1 MERELEYAQLNVDN
15 RAPKTAQV
23 VSLPNRRTLS
33 ERRPVMRAAPIPD
46 NEAARL
52 ETLRQYQVLDT
63 ESEEAFD
70 DLTRLAA
77 YVCQTPAAL
86 ISLVDANRQWFKA
99 RVGIQA
105 RETPRNISFCG
116 HAVMHK
122 GCFIIEDAL
131 FDERFADNPLVIN
144 EPFVR
149 FYAGMPLLSPE
160 GFAIGTLCVM
170 DRQPHHLDAQQIEA
184 LEMLANQ
191 VMSQL
196 ELRREVRFCK
206 TALEKH
212 KKAEARL
219 KGGV

>member
-1 MERELEYAQLNVDN
+1 
-15 RAPKTAQV
+15 
-23 VSLPNRRTLS
+23 
-33 ERRPVMRAAPIPD
+33 MRAAPIPE

-52 ETLRQYQVLDT
+52 ETLRQYQILDT
-63 ESEEAFD
+63 ESEDTFD

-77 YVCQTPAAL
+77 YVCQTPTAL
-86 ISLVDANRQWFKA
+86 ISLIDANRQWFKA
-99 RVGIQA
+99 RVGIHA

-116 HAVMHK
+116 HAILVRD
-122 GCFIIEDAL
+122 CFIIEDAL

-149 FYAGMPLLSPE
+149 FYAGMPLWSPE

-170 DRQPHHLDAQQIEA
+170 DRKPSTLNNEQVEA

-206 TALEKH
+206 TALEKR
-212 KKAEARL
+212 KQAEAKL
-219 KGGV
+219 KKKSF

>member
-1 MERELEYAQLNVDN
+1 
-15 RAPKTAQV
+15 
-23 VSLPNRRTLS
+23 
-33 ERRPVMRAAPIPD
+33 MRAAPIPE

-63 ESEEAFD
+63 DSEETFD

-77 YVCQTPAAL
+77 YVCQTPTAL

-99 RVGIQA
+99 RVGIEA

-116 HAVMHK
+116 HAILVRD
-122 GCFIIEDAL
+122 CFIIEDAL

-149 FYAGMPLLSPE
+149 FYAGMPLWSPE

-170 DRQPHHLDAQQIEA
+170 DRKPRTLNDGQVEA

-212 KKAEARL
+212 KQTEPNL
-219 KGGV
+219 KKKIS

>member
-1 MERELEYAQLNVDN
+1 
-15 RAPKTAQV
+15 
-23 VSLPNRRTLS
+23 
-33 ERRPVMRAAPIPD
+33 MRAAPIPE

-52 ETLRQYQVLDT
+52 ETLRQYQILDT
-63 ESEEAFD
+63 DSEETFD

-77 YVCQTPAAL
+77 YVCQTPTAL

-99 RVGIQA
+99 RVGVEA
-105 RETPRNISFCG
+105 RETPRNVSFCG
-116 HAVMHK
+116 HAILVRD
-122 GCFIIEDAL
+122 CFIIEDAL

-149 FYAGMPLLSPE
+149 FYAGMPLWSPE

-170 DRQPHHLDAQQIEA
+170 DRKPRTLDEKQIGA
-184 LEMLANQ
+184 LGMLAEQ

-212 KKAEARL
+212 KRAQAGL
-219 KGGV
+219 KPGN

>member
-1 MERELEYAQLNVDN
+1 
-15 RAPKTAQV
+15 
-23 VSLPNRRTLS
+23 
-33 ERRPVMRAAPIPD
+33 MRAAPIPEND
-46 NEAARL
+46 PARL

-63 ESEEAFD
+63 DSEDVFD

-77 YVCQTPAAL
+77 YICDTPTAL
-86 ISLVDANRQWFKA
+86 ISLIDVNRQWFKA
-99 RVGIQA
+99 RVGVQA

-116 HAVMHK
+116 HAIVHK

-170 DRQPHHLDAQQIEA
+170 DRKPRQLDEKQIKA

-191 VMSQL
+191 VMSQFD
-196 ELRREVRFCK
+196 LRREVRFCK

-212 KKAEARL
+212 KMAEANL
-219 KGGV
+219 QKKIS

>member
-1 MERELEYAQLNVDN
+1 
-15 RAPKTAQV
+15 
-23 VSLPNRRTLS
+23 
-33 ERRPVMRAAPIPD
+33 MRDAPIPE

-63 ESEEAFD
+63 DSEDVFD
-70 DLTRLAA
+70 ELTRLAA
-77 YVCQTPAAL
+77 YICDTPTAL
-86 ISLVDANRQWFKA
+86 ISLIDVNRQWFKA
-99 RVGIQA
+99 RVGVQA

-116 HAVMHK
+116 HAINHR

-131 FDERFADNPLVIN
+131 FDERFVDNPLVTN

-170 DRQPHHLDAQQIEA
+170 DRKPRQLDDKQVEA
-184 LEMLANQ
+184 LSMLANQ

-212 KKAEARL
+212 KQAQASL
-219 KGGV
+219 KKKTS

>member
-1 MERELEYAQLNVDN
+1 
-15 RAPKTAQV
+15 
-23 VSLPNRRTLS
+23 
-33 ERRPVMRAAPIPD
+33 MRAAPIPD

-63 ESEEAFD
+63 DSEEVFD

-77 YVCQTPAAL
+77 YLCQTPTAL

-99 RVGIQA
+99 RVGLQA
-105 RETPRNISFCG
+105 RETPRHISFCG
-116 HAVMHK
+116 HAIIQN

-149 FYAGMPLLSPE
+149 FYAGMPLISPE

-170 DRQPHHLDAQQIEA
+170 DRKPRHLDDKQIEA
-184 LEMLANQ
+184 LEMLSNQ

-206 TALEKH
+206 NALERH
-212 KKAEARL
+212 KKVEGKL
-219 KGGV
+219 KKTDS

>member
-1 MERELEYAQLNVDN
+1 
-15 RAPKTAQV
+15 
-23 VSLPNRRTLS
+23 
-33 ERRPVMRAAPIPD
+33 MRAAPIPD

-63 ESEEAFD
+63 DSEEVFD
-70 DLTRLAA
+70 DLTHLAA
-77 YVCQTPAAL
+77 YLCQAPTAL

-99 RVGIQA
+99 RVGVQA

-116 HAVMHK
+116 HAIIQK

-149 FYAGMPLLSPE
+149 FYAGMPLISPE

-170 DRQPHHLDAQQIEA
+170 DRKPRHLDDEQIEA
-184 LEMLANQ
+184 LEMLSNQ

-206 TALEKH
+206 NALERH
-212 KKAEARL
+212 KKVEGKL
-219 KGGV
+219 KKADS

>member
-1 MERELEYAQLNVDN
+1 
-15 RAPKTAQV
+15 
-23 VSLPNRRTLS
+23 
-33 ERRPVMRAAPIPD
+33 MRAAPIPE

-63 ESEEAFD
+63 DSEDIFD

-77 YVCQTPAAL
+77 YVCQTPTAL

-99 RVGIQA
+99 RVGVQA

-116 HAVMHK
+116 HAILVRD
-122 GCFIIEDAL
+122 CFIIEDAL
-131 FDERFADNPLVIN
+131 FDERFADNPLVLN

-149 FYAGMPLLSPE
+149 FYAGMPLWSPE

-170 DRQPHHLDAQQIEA
+170 DKKPRKLDGKQIGA
-184 LEMLANQ
+184 LGMLANQ

-196 ELRREVRFCK
+196 DLRREVRFCT

-212 KKAEARL
+212 KKAQRSRR
-219 KGGV
+219 V

>member
-1 MERELEYAQLNVDN
+1 
-15 RAPKTAQV
+15 
-23 VSLPNRRTLS
+23 
-33 ERRPVMRAAPIPD
+33 MRAAPTPE
-46 NEAARL
+46 NEVARL

-63 ESEEAFD
+63 DSEDAFD
-70 DLTRLAA
+70 DLTRLAS
-77 YVCQTPAAL
+77 YVCQSPSAL

-99 RVGIQA
+99 RVGVQA

-116 HAVMHK
+116 HAIMHK
-122 GCFIIEDAL
+122 GCFIIEDARS
-131 FDERFADNPLVIN
+131 DERFADNPLVIN

>member
-1 MERELEYAQLNVDN
+1 
-15 RAPKTAQV
+15 
-23 VSLPNRRTLS
+23 
-33 ERRPVMRAAPIPD
+33 MRAAPTPE

-63 ESEEAFD
+63 DSEDAFD
-70 DLTRLAA
+70 DLTRLAS
-77 YVCQTPAAL
+77 YVCQTPTAL

-116 HAVMHK
+116 HAVMHR

-170 DRQPHHLDAQQIEA
+170 DRKPRHLDAKQIDA
-184 LEMLANQ
+184 LQMLANQ

-206 TALEKH
+206 TALERH
-212 KKAEARL
+212 KRAEAKL
-219 KGGV
+219 KRSV

>member
-1 MERELEYAQLNVDN
+1 
-15 RAPKTAQV
+15 
-23 VSLPNRRTLS
+23 
-33 ERRPVMRAAPIPD
+33 MRAAPIPE

-63 ESEEAFD
+63 DSEDAFD
-70 DLTRLAA
+70 DLARLAS
-77 YVCQTPAAL
+77 YICDTPTAL

-99 RVGIQA
+99 RVGVQA
-105 RETPRNISFCG
+105 RETPRNVSFCG
-116 HAVMHK
+116 HAILHRD
-122 GCFIIEDAL
+122 CFVIEDAL
-131 FDERFADNPLVIN
+131 FDDRFADNPLVLN

-149 FYAGMPLLSPE
+149 FYAGMPLWSPE

-170 DRQPHHLDAQQIEA
+170 DRKPRQLDAKQINA

-206 TALEKH
+206 TALERQKQ
-212 KKAEARL
+212 AARQPR
-219 KGGV
+219 KSNS

>member
-1 MERELEYAQLNVDN
+1 
-15 RAPKTAQV
+15 
-23 VSLPNRRTLS
+23 
-33 ERRPVMRAAPIPD
+33 MRAAPIPE

-63 ESEEAFD
+63 ESEETFD

-77 YVCQTPAAL
+77 YICHTPSAL

-99 RVGIQA
+99 RVGVQA

-116 HAVMHK
+116 HAILARD
-122 GCFIIEDAL
+122 CFIIEDAL

-144 EPFVR
+144 APFVR
-149 FYAGMPLLSPE
+149 FYAGMPLWSPE

-170 DRQPHHLDAQQIEA
+170 DRKPHMIDDQQIGA
-184 LEMLANQ
+184 LQMLANQ

-196 ELRREVRFCK
+196 ELRREVNFCK

-212 KKAEARL
+212 KRRAL
-219 KGGV
+219 N

>member
-1 MERELEYAQLNVDN
+1 
-15 RAPKTAQV
+15 
-23 VSLPNRRTLS
+23 
-33 ERRPVMRAAPIPD
+33 MRAAPIPQND
-46 NEAARL
+46 AARL

-63 ESEEAFD
+63 ESEDVFD

-99 RVGIQA
+99 RVGVQA

-116 HAVMHK
+116 HAILHRD
-122 GCFIIEDAL
+122 CFIIEDAL
-131 FDERFADNPLVIN
+131 FDERFADNPLVVN

-149 FYAGMPLLSPE
+149 FYAGMPLWSPE

-170 DRQPHHLDAQQIEA
+170 DRKPHTLDEKQIGA
-184 LEMLANQ
+184 LGMLANQ

-196 ELRREVRFCK
+196 DLRREVRFCK
-206 TALEKH
+206 NALEKH
-212 KKAEARL
+212 KKVEAGL
-219 KGGV
+219 KQAH

>member
-1 MERELEYAQLNVDN
+1 
-15 RAPKTAQV
+15 
-23 VSLPNRRTLS
+23 
-33 ERRPVMRAAPIPD
+33 MRAAPIPE

-63 ESEEAFD
+63 DSEETFD

-77 YVCQTPAAL
+77 YVCQTPTAL

-99 RVGIQA
+99 RVGMEA
-105 RETPRNISFCG
+105 RETPRNVSFCA
-116 HAVMHK
+116 HAILRK
-122 GCFIIEDAL
+122 GCFIVEDTL
-131 FDERFADNPLVIN
+131 LDERFADNPLVIGN
-144 EPFVR
+144 PFFR
-149 FYAGMPLLSPE
+149 FYAGIPLLSPE

-170 DRQPHHLDAQQIEA
+170 DRKPRTLDDKQIGA
-184 LEMLANQ
+184 LGMLANQ

-212 KKAEARL
+212 KQAEANL
-219 KGGV
+219 KKKIS

>member
-1 MERELEYAQLNVDN
+1 
-15 RAPKTAQV
+15 
-23 VSLPNRRTLS
+23 
-33 ERRPVMRAAPIPD
+33 MRAAPIPEND
-46 NEAARL
+46 AARL

-63 ESEEAFD
+63 DSEDVFD
-70 DLTRLAA
+70 DLTKLAA
-77 YVCQTPAAL
+77 YICDTPTAL
-86 ISLVDANRQWFKA
+86 ISLVDVNRQWFKA

-116 HAVMHK
+116 HAIAHK

-131 FDERFADNPLVIN
+131 FDHRFADNPLVTN

-149 FYAGMPLLSPE
+149 FYAGIPLVSPE

-170 DRQPHHLDAQQIEA
+170 DRKPRQLDEKQIEA

-191 VMSQL
+191 VMSQFD
-196 ELRREVRFCK
+196 LRREVRFCM

-212 KKAEARL
+212 KKTEAQSKERN
-219 KGGV
+219 

>member
-1 MERELEYAQLNVDN
+1 
-15 RAPKTAQV
+15 
-23 VSLPNRRTLS
+23 
-33 ERRPVMRAAPIPD
+33 MRAAPIPD

-63 ESEEAFD
+63 DSEEVFD
-70 DLTRLAA
+70 ELTRLAA
-77 YVCQTPAAL
+77 YICDTPTAL

-116 HAVMHK
+116 HAITNR

-131 FDERFADNPLVIN
+131 FDERFADNPLVIK

-170 DRQPHHLDAQQIEA
+170 DRKPRHLDDKQVDA
-184 LEMLANQ
+184 LSMLANQ

-206 TALEKH
+206 SALERH
-212 KKAEARL
+212 KKAEA
-219 KGGV
+219 KSKQAH